1 MGYAWRSK
9 EYLVAARDVIF
20 QRRTVRRRADKEAF
34 DVKLT
39 DAVVVR
45 YEDFIL
51 KGAKTTIQ
59 IRMPTK
65 RWGRCPLRRTR
76 ERIRSRPETRLLD
89 PEGFVLNM
97 ATLRDARAAHSH
109 KQGLDQS
116 VTTAK
121 LAD

>member
-1 MGYAWRSK
+1 M
-9 EYLVAARDVIF
+9 
-20 QRRTVRRRADKEAF
+20 RRRADKEAF

-51 KGAKTTIQ
+51 KGAKTTVQ
-59 IRMPTK
+59 TRMPK
-65 RWGRCPLRRTR
+65 QDGGDARAAEPVRGSEVVPRRVGLTL
-76 ERIRSRPETRLLD
+76 EDL
-89 PEGFVLNM
+89 LNM
-97 ATLRDARAAHSH
+97 ATLRDAQAARSH